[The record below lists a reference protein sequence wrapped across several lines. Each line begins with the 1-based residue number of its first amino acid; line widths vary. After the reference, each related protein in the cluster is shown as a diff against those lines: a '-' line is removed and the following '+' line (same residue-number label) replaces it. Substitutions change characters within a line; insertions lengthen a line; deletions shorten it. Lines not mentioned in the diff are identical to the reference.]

1 MREENWITQTELL
14 GLAVQISS
22 SRITQNMVSES
33 ETRARNSRVW
43 VSNTRT
49 TLIRSG
55 MRGQQQPDN
64 PNQVTW
70 VTSGRNLE
78 EAKGASPS
86 KRPAPWWCPRGITK
100 TQRHMMQKMH
110 QTELAEKTEEEQRD
124 LWFHWIRPMT
134 KVKQTWHEK

>member
-1 MREENWITQTELL
+1 MGQ
-14 GLAVQISS
+14 QYPD
-22 SRITQNMVSES
+22 
-33 ETRARNSRVW
+33 NSNQV
-43 VSNTRT
+43 
-49 TLIRSG
+49 G
-55 MRGQQQPDN
+55 HEGQQQPDN

-110 QTELAEKTEEEQRD
+110 QRELAEKTEEEQRD
-124 LWFHWIRPMT
+124 LWFHRIRPMT